1 MNKKTA
7 RALLL
12 SAVFVIFTV
21 LVKRVDVR
29 MIGPEESSVG
39 FGTLNGV
46 IANWLGFRYS
56 WYMISEIAGYVALL
70 VIGLYGLMGLL
81 QLIKRKNLFKVD
93 KDILVL
99 GGFYVVVG
107 IFYVL
112 FNKLV
117 VNYRPVI
124 LEEALEASYPSSHTM
139 LAVSAFLSAVRMELK
154 GSKGKTGLFVYCLW
168 VLAAVLVISRFMSG
182 VHWATDILG
191 GLLLSGALL
200 TWFDAALDKFAPEA

>member
-70 VIGLYGLMGLL
+70 VIGLYGLMGFL

-99 GGFYVVVG
+99 GVFYVVVG

-112 FNKLV
+112 FNKVV

>member
-200 TWFDAALDKFAPEA
+200 SWFDAALDKFAPEA

>member
-70 VIGLYGLMGLL
+70 VIGLYGLMGFL